1 MLKRAVIKR
10 SSHLFLFYIPPPPP
24 TPHSHSTQENLKFKL
39 SSRSPVSRDELYMIN
54 LAVFNCFSTSQLSM
68 KQERIRVSKCRRR
81 PLNHG
86 REYRI
91 RH

>member
-10 SSHLFLFYIPPPPP
+10 SSHFSFLHFPP
-24 TPHSHSTQENLKFKL
+24 TPHSHSTQGNLKFKL
-39 SSRSPVSRDELYMIN
+39 SSRSPVSRGELYMIN
-54 LAVFNCFSTSQLSM
+54 LAVFNCLSTSQLSM
-68 KQERIRVSKCRRR
+68 KQKRIRVSKCRHR

-86 REYRI
+86 RECRI